1 MRLVKS
7 LCCAV
12 ALAVCLVP
20 AARADEWNKKT
31 FLTFSGPVQIPGA
44 TLAAGTYVFKL
55 ADLSGSR
62 HVVQVFDKDEKHVY
76 ATILAIPDQRLEP
89 ADDPVVLFAE
99 RPAGTP
105 QAIRAWFYPGDTIGD
120 EFVYPKTQAVK
131 IAKANHNSVLA
142 TEDSTNTSASDN
154 ERMESMRSAKVGRVD
169 ENGSAVADNNNNNN
183 NNRPRA
189 TGTTASTETPAAEQ
203 NRPAS
208 SATSTTTSD
217 DARLKNSSRERANT
231 AARATGTSGQTA
243 ANNNNNNKNNTRR
256 RRLPQTA
263 SNLALMELLGAVSLA
278 GAFAARRLRTRLVDV
293 R

>member
-189 TGTTASTETPAAEQ
+189 TGTTASTETPAAQQ

-217 DARLKNSSRERANT
+217 DARLKNSSRERSNT

-243 ANNNNNNKNNTRR
+243 ANNNNNKNNTRR